1 MNTRGKALLA
11 IAVAVLMVLGGA
23 GTAYA
28 AHYQDRALPG
38 SSVAGVSV
46 TGMSR
51 DEVVAVVQQRADDVS
66 VTIEADGQER
76 TAGLADL
83 GYTVDVDATVDSVF
97 EPNGSWSSYATS
109 LVSANDVGAV
119 VEEDPER
126 TAAVADDIVEES
138 GKVGRN
144 AQVKLADDK
153 ESFEVVPAV
162 TGQTVAPESFQDVV
176 EKAAHELSAATATIE
191 FVDTEP
197 GVTNA
202 TAEEV
207 ARQANALVARKV
219 TLSDGSETH
228 KASAKRKASWVRIP
242 TEDGSLGTPTVK
254 ASKVSAWVDSIADSL
269 KVSPTEGLRNV
280 DSKGKVLSVV
290 AEAKDGRTASNASDL
305 GKAATAALAKG
316 KNYSGDFAFTTV
328 EGTWK
333 DRRIARGAEKLAYPA
348 AEGEKWI
355 DVNLSKHTM
364 TAYVG
369 AKKVK
374 GPIAMVHGSQDFPT
388 TTGTFH
394 VYLKYEK
401 MDMRGTNADG
411 SKYLTK
417 NVPWVS
423 FFYQG
428 IALHG
433 AYWRDSFGYT
443 GSHGCVNLP
452 VATAKWVY
460 DFAPIG
466 TPVVSHR

>member
-1 MNTRGKALLA
+1 METRGKVLLA
-11 IAVAVLMVLGGA
+11 IAVAVPMVVGGA

-28 AHYQDRALPG
+28 AHFQDRALPG

-46 TGMSR
+46 SGMSR
-51 DEVVAVVQQRADDVS
+51 DEVVSVVQQRADDVT
-66 VTIEADGQER
+66 VTLAADGLER
-76 TAGLADL
+76 TERLADL
-83 GYTVDVDATVDSVF
+83 GYAVDVDATAASVF

-109 LVSANDVGAV
+109 LVSAHEVDAV
-119 VEEDPER
+119 VHEDPER
-126 TAAVADDIVEES
+126 TAAVAEEIVEET

-144 AQVKLADDK
+144 ADVRLADDK
-153 ESFEVVPAV
+153 KSFEVVPAV
-162 TGQTVAPESFQDVV
+162 VGQTVAPESFQDVV
-176 EKAAHELSAATATIE
+176 EEAARGLSSTTAAVE

-197 GVTNA
+197 DVTNA
-202 TAEEV
+202 AAEEV
-207 ARQANALVARKV
+207 AAQANALVERKV
-219 TLSDGSETH
+219 ALSDGSEAHT
-228 KASAKRKASWVRIP
+228 ASAKQKASWVSISA
-242 TEDGSLGTPTVK
+242 EDGSLGTPTVK
-254 ASKVSAWVDSIADSL
+254 ASRVSAWVEGIADSL
-269 KVSPTEGLRNV
+269 KVSPTAGLRNV
-280 DSKGKVLSVV
+280 DSTGKVLSVV
-290 AEAKDGRTASNASDL
+290 TEAKDGRSASNAADL
-305 GKAATAALAKG
+305 GTAAAAALARG
-316 KNYSGDFAFTTV
+316 KSYSGDFAFTTV

-333 DRRIARGAEKLAYPA
+333 DRPIARGAEKLAYPA

-388 TTGTFH
+388 TTGTFR

-411 SKYLTK
+411 SKYLTED
-417 NVPWVS
+417 VPWVS

-452 VATAKWVY
+452 VDTAKWVY

-466 TPVVSHR
+466 TPVVSHH